1 MGLPSLRR
9 YPCEELDARDSRVR
23 WLPPSIRSR
32 SAPAIGYRGKNV
44 CGEYCTSHQ
53 QNAHITDS
61 RVILYPWHPWYG
73 KTALIFTSVAK
84 TGQAVFR
91 CGLES
96 AQTDRPL
103 EVPQWMFDATACRQ
117 ACLAAS
123 PTVHCEGLLELKR
136 LLMSAKI
143 TPDKAVLKAEH
154 CSLSDTGGID
164 APEEKPATGH
174 PTQSF
179 PPELED
185 AAVVELA
192 DGSSR
197 TDCASAGAPI
207 APTPSPIARRS
218 RRAGGVR

>member
-1 MGLPSLRR
+1 MSETTHGNAAAKRIDQAQQEQGVLHRSVALAWHRR
-9 YPCEELDARDSRVR
+9 ASGAREKR
-23 WLPPSIRSR
+23 
-32 SAPAIGYRGKNV
+32 
-44 CGEYCTSHQ
+44 CTSHQ

-143 TPDKAVLKAEH
+143 TAAKAVLKAEH

-164 APEEKPATGH
+164 APDEKPATGH